1 MEEIQRAGCKKVTT
15 EDTRSLLKA
24 LASIED
30 EVRNIKILLL
40 LFATKL
46 VASNGSKVVTQ
57 KDLGKSLGLTDRQIR
72 NLLNRKKR
80 TKRRR

>member
-1 MEEIQRAGCKKVTT
+1 VTT